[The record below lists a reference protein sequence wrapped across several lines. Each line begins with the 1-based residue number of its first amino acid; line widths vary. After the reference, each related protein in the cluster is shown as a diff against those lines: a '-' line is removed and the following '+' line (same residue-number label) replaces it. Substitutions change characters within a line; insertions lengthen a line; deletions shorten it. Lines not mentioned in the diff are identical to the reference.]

1 MVCVTYPSC
10 ASSSSKNVTEMTGGS
25 NRLSLYEG
33 GDRLAGDGV
42 STGEEG
48 AVDAESF
55 ESKEKECVLGVDV

>member
-1 MVCVTYPSC
+1 
-10 ASSSSKNVTEMTGGS
+10 MTGGS